1 MFKTKIPRHQQ
12 DDLILFWA
20 NNFKFSNLN
29 QQKMEKIT
37 QFLILII
44 IMLSCNSM
52 ESKIIIYPNPANN
65 MNENNPK
72 RTFLAL
78 GDSYTI
84 GQSVEE
90 KDRWSMQLI
99 NLLKGDFNITKHEI
113 IARTGWTTAEL
124 IDAIDAKKLT
134 EQYDM
139 VSLLIGVNNQY
150 RGQIIDT
157 YRVEFRQLL
166 NISTKLAKNDTRK
179 VIVLS
184 IPDWGKT
191 PFAHGNN
198 KDNIAAEIDAF
209 NLVAKEECK
218 KMNIVFVDIT
228 EITRMNTDVS
238 MFASDDLHY
247 SGKMHALWANE
258 VLKSAIQILK

>member
-1 MFKTKIPRHQQ
+1 
-12 DDLILFWA
+12 
-20 NNFKFSNLN
+20 
-29 QQKMEKIT
+29 MEKIT

-44 IMLSCNSM
+44 IMLSCNST
-52 ESKIIIYPNPANN
+52 ESKITIFPNPASN

-84 GQSVEE
+84 GQSIDE
-90 KDRWSMQLI
+90 KDRWSRQLI
-99 NLLKGDFNITKHEI
+99 DLMKDEFNITKYEI
-113 IARTGWTTAEL
+113 IARTGWTTSEL
-124 IDAIDAKKLT
+124 IDAIEAKKLN

-150 RGQIIDT
+150 RGQSLDT

-166 NISTKLAKNDTRK
+166 NISTKFAKNDTKK

-191 PFAHGNN
+191 PFAEGKG

-209 NLVAKEECK
+209 NLVAKEECT
-218 KMNIVFVDIT
+218 KMNIIFIDIT
-228 EITRMNTDVS
+228 EITRKNIDSS
-238 MFASDDLHY
+238 MFASDGLHY
-247 SGKMHALWANE
+247 SGKMYGLWANQ
-258 VLKSAIQILK
+258 VLQTSKNILK